1 MAKQGGSKPLRGIL
15 YVLSRVAIVVVIIAI
30 VYVAFFAAKNTMNID
45 MVAKD
50 ALDLRAK
57 VVLVHDE
64 EKADPTLLTGFFTED
79 FIVSDPVLNGTEYVD
94 FKITNYYQRVSI
106 HPPVVWPWQKTAT
119 VKADDIVTD
128 ISGRESVEMD
138 AEGNVMQVTE
148 PKKPPAWKN
157 GVYELNMI
165 KIKDKWMVDGM
176 KLLKE
181 APPEPSASAS
191 VSVKPSA
198 DVKASPSADA
208 AATAE

>member
-50 ALDLRAK
+50 ALDLRAE

-94 FKITNYYQRVSI
+94 FKIT
-106 HPPVVWPWQKTAT
+106 
-119 VKADDIVTD
+119 
-128 ISGRESVEMD
+128 
-138 AEGNVMQVTE
+138 
-148 PKKPPAWKN
+148 
-157 GVYELNMI
+157 
-165 KIKDKWMVDGM
+165 
-176 KLLKE
+176 
-181 APPEPSASAS
+181 
-191 VSVKPSA
+191 
-198 DVKASPSADA
+198 
-208 AATAE
+208 